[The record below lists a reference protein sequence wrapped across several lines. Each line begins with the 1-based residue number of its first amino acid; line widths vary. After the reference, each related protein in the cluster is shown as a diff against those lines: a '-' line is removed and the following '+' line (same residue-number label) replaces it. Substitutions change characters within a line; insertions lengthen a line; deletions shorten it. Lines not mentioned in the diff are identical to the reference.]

1 MKAFATSL
9 LALLALAFGAFWW
22 WRAPPAPGD
31 LSPVRLAVA
40 GVALRV
46 DPRLARASADL
57 ANPAPQEL
65 DLVLALPELSPA
77 GAKASSLPLEK
88 LVFLTLRQQDEK
100 IEPRDK
106 PARLYARFFSPGVEV
121 HPAGLILRRFE
132 TGSPYDGEQLYMTPP
147 EGRAFWARCAAA
159 TQALP
164 ATCISEARIAGLDVR
179 LRFKPEALGDW
190 EALTA
195 GVTRLVEAMAR

>member
-1 MKAFATSL
+1 MKAFAASL
-9 LALLALAFGAFWW
+9 LALLALACGVFWW
-22 WRAPPAPGD
+22 WLAPPAPGD

-40 GVALRV
+40 GVALKV
-46 DPRLARASADL
+46 DPRLARATADL

-65 DLVLALPELSPA
+65 DLVLALPDLSPA

-106 PARLYARFFSPGVEV
+106 PARLYARFLNPGVEV

-132 TGSPYDGEQLYMTPP
+132 PGSPYDGEQLYMTPP
-147 EGRAFWARCAAA
+147 EGRAFWARCTSARD
-159 TQALP
+159 QIP
-164 ATCISEARIAGLDVR
+164 ATCISEARIAGLDIR
-179 LRFKPEALGDW
+179 LRFKPEVLDEW
-190 EALTA
+190 ESLTS
-195 GVTRLVEAMAR
+195 GVTRMVEGMAR

>member
-1 MKAFATSL
+1 MKTFAVAL
-9 LALLALAFGAFWW
+9 FALLALACGAFWW
-22 WRAPPAPGD
+22 GREPPAPRD
-31 LSPVRLAVA
+31 PAPVRLAVA
-40 GVALRV
+40 GVALRI
-46 DPRLARASADL
+46 DPRLARAPADL

-65 DLVLALPELSPA
+65 DLVIALPDLSPA
-77 GAKASSLPLEK
+77 GAKASSMPLEK

-106 PARLYARFFSPGVEV
+106 PAKLYARFLSPAVEV

-132 TGSPYDGEQLYMTPP
+132 PGSPYEGEQLSMTPP
-147 EGRAFWARCAAA
+147 EGRVFWARCAAA

-164 ATCISEARIAGLDVR
+164 ATCISEARIAGLDIR

-190 EALTA
+190 ETLTA
-195 GVTRLVEAMAR
+195 GVAQLVEAMAR